1 MKTVRIIAQ
10 WIFIFSLPVLLLS
23 ASIRIAANSAGLYH
37 YGFSKY
43 NISEET
49 GLSTEE
55 LNKVITGLISYFN
68 SNEEYIS
75 LTVAKDGKT
84 FTLFKE
90 RETAHLK
97 DVKALFKLD
106 NRLLTGTF
114 VYAFLYVFLSF
125 ILRQEKRRVI
135 HGMIWGSGLT
145 LALLAAI
152 GLIVLVD
159 FNWFFYQFHLISF
172 ANDLWL
178 LDPMTDY
185 LIMLFPQGFWLDAT
199 LFVAFLTVAMALILG
214 GSGWWRLR
222 KEKKAEEAE
231 AGSLKG

>member
-1 MKTVRIIAQ
+1 MKTVRIITQ
-10 WIFIFSLPVLLLS
+10 WIFILSLPILLFA
-23 ASIRIAANSAGLYH
+23 ASIRIAANSTELYR
-37 YGFSKY
+37 YGFNRY
-43 NISEET
+43 NINEET
-49 GLSTEE
+49 GLSTAE

-68 SNEEYIS
+68 SGEEYIS
-75 LTVAKDGKT
+75 LTVTKDDKT
-84 FTLFKE
+84 FTLFNE

-106 NRLLTGTF
+106 YRLLTGTF
-114 VYAFLYVFLSF
+114 IYAFLYVFLSF
-125 ILRQEKRRVI
+125 ILRQDKRQLMR
-135 HGMIWGSGLT
+135 GLIWGSGLT
-145 LALLAAI
+145 LALLAGI
-152 GLIVLVD
+152 GLMVIVD
-159 FNWFFYQFHLISF
+159 FDWFFYQFHLISF

-185 LIMLFPQGFWLDAT
+185 LIMLFPQGFWLDVT

-231 AGSLKG
+231 AAS